1 MRIPRLVPVAATP
14 SDRTPILKGKIWIA
28 RLRTDRVATFRT
40 NASRISNAVAE
51 IPAAIALGVE
61 DLAAVIALVEEEA
74 SAGVI
79 VLAVVAVVALAAL
92 AVVADSGADAE
103 N

>member
-1 MRIPRLVPVAATP
+1 M
-14 SDRTPILKGKIWIA
+14 
-28 RLRTDRVATFRT
+28 
-40 NASRISNAVAE
+40 AE

-103 N
+103 NLAWNPAFCFLETKSGSKH